1 MYVSINSIRPSSSF
15 GPGISWIVLVQRGM
29 NIQNQNY
36 TFFGRACS
44 LRATISIVILVRTG
58 DRLNDRIKLHGG
70 LSSGRL
76 I

>member
-1 MYVSINSIRPSSSF
+1 
-15 GPGISWIVLVQRGM
+15 M

-36 TFFGRACS
+36 TFLAGLES
-44 LRATISIVILVRTG
+44 LRAIDSIVRLVRTG